1 MSHRQYLIQSSDIQ
15 NLNARLI
22 SVALSKDEM
31 DWHST
36 FHTHHFTELFFVV
49 NGKGSFLFREESYP
63 IQEGD
68 FVVIPPYVEHT
79 EQSIPGTSL
88 EYYVIGVDGLSFHS
102 DGRQPGVQLFMSFR
116 NDPFIASI
124 FSQML
129 YEMKQD
135 KYGSEQICQNLL
147 EILILRM
154 IRRENIV
161 PIVMDSARITK
172 ECAHIKEYLDTNYAE
187 TITLDS
193 LTRLT
198 HMNKYYLVHSFTK
211 YTGYSPIQYLN
222 MCRMRMACSL
232 LTTSDFS
239 ISSIASLVGF
249 SSQSYFAQ
257 AFRKSYG
264 ISPIKY
270 RKEHTTQKS

>member
-49 NGKGSFLFREESYP
+49 NGQGSFLFREESYP

-68 FVVIPPYVEHT
+68 FVV
-79 EQSIPGTSL
+79 
-88 EYYVIGVDGLSFHS
+88 FHS